1 MKNDENRMKDPVSMF
16 VLFARFFA
24 IMARRLEERLGEEGL
39 QIMGEVVKEWGIER
53 GTDIANRARE
63 NGKENTLMNYLKS
76 YDMERSDE
84 FVYENKY
91 SEKEVFQEF
100 QGCVFAETWIKEKK
114 EKYGRIYCENID
126 PAIAKGYNENLICEH
141 DKIMYDDKKCSFC
154 FYMKNTGMTN
164 N

>member
-1 MKNDENRMKDPVSMF
+1 
-16 VLFARFFA
+16 
-24 IMARRLEERLGEEGL
+24 
-39 QIMGEVVKEWGIER
+39 
-53 GTDIANRARE
+53 
-63 NGKENTLMNYLKS
+63 MNYLKS

-91 SEKEVFQEF
+91 SEREVFQEF

-154 FYMKNTGMTN
+154 FYHLSLFFIL
-164 N
+164 